1 MDKAVTGCKTGG
13 IPAAIAFFADN
24 TTPNLIIL
32 ESALSGAELLAGIS
46 TLAEVCDEGTEVLV
60 LGSANDVSTYRAL
73 TSEGVSDYLVG
84 PHSAASVFEAIEAAV
99 IDPDSPPRGQV
110 IAFIGAKGGVG
121 SSTIA
126 ANVTWCLAKTF
137 NDAVIMLDLD
147 LAFGTAGLS
156 FNVEQQEGIHDAL
169 AAPDRLDEVLLDRF
183 LAVAEENIKVLCTT
197 ASLEANADIDPK
209 ALDSLLEL
217 VRRTA
222 PFIVLD
228 IPHGWTAWQRHAI
241 MQVDEIVLTSTLDLA
256 CLRASKNLVELLE
269 SKRANDA
276 PIRLVI
282 NHQGAYRKTELSD
295 KDFETAVGGKAELII
310 EHDPALFGT
319 AANNGQVIGAMKSD
333 DKVVEGFNT
342 LAQIVSGMELSK
354 PKKKTAEEPEPGGLF
369 SFLKR
374 KPKE

>member
-1 MDKAVTGCKTGG
+1 
-13 IPAAIAFFADN
+13 
-24 TTPNLIIL
+24 
-32 ESALSGAELLAGIS
+32 
-46 TLAEVCDEGTEVLV
+46 VLV

-73 TSEGVSDYLVG
+73 TSEGISDYLVG
-84 PHSAASVFEAIEAAV
+84 PHSAATVFEAIEAAV

-121 SSTIA
+121 SSTVA
-126 ANVTWCLAKTF
+126 ANVAWCLAKTF
-137 NDAVIMLDLD
+137 NDDVIMLDLD

-169 AAPDRLDEVLLDRF
+169 AAPDRLDEVLLGRF

-209 ALDSLLEL
+209 AFDSLLEL

-228 IPHGWTAWQRHAI
+228 IPHGWTAWQQHAI
-241 MQVDEIVLTSTLDLA
+241 MQVDEIVLTSMLDLA
-256 CLRASKNLVELLE
+256 CLRASRNLVELLE

-354 PKKKTAEEPEPGGLF
+354 PKKKAAEEAKPGGLF